1 MRMPISRV
9 RSVTLTSMMFMMP
22 MPPTSNEIP
31 ATEPSNSVMIVEME
45 PTVSAISFWLRM
57 LKSFSRPTG
66 RLCRCRSRLVICSCA
81 VAMRLAAESFHRRG
95 LATKHDLV
103 VSGALAGVLS
113 GGDTDVTRTL
123 REDDVLELERT
134 QFMALLH
141 HPDTMARIEHVLE
154 TGKPLRN

>member
-1 MRMPISRV
+1 VLPG
-9 RSVTLTSMMFMMP
+9 
-22 MPPTSNEIP
+22 E
-31 ATEPSNSVMIVEME
+31 
-45 PTVSAISFWLRM
+45 SA
-57 LKSFSRPTG
+57 
-66 RLCRCRSRLVICSCA
+66 A

-103 VSGALAGVLS
+103 VSGALADVLS